1 MAYVFDVEANGLH
14 PSKLHC
20 LSVQPLGGDIKSTP
34 SYDNMR
40 KFFSKADI
48 LIGHNITRWD
58 VPNVERL
65 LGISINAKIVDTLAL
80 SWYLQPDRPKHGL
93 ESYGED
99 FGIPKPP
106 VYDWENEDISV
117 YLERCEEDVKIN
129 TELWNQQWKQLL
141 RLYGSEEE
149 AWRLIDYLSFKMDC
163 AREQEE
169 RKWKLDIPRCN
180 RVLEE
185 LLAIREDKVAELS
198 TVMPKVAVKAK
209 KTRPKKPFKQDGT
222 HSAVGARWFN
232 LLLENNLDI
241 DFDGVVEV
249 VTGYKEPN
257 PGSTP
262 QIKAWLDGFGWI
274 PETFEYKRN
283 KETGDV
289 RKIPQINIKNSGGMV
304 CPSIIKLFEVEPKL
318 QVLEGLSI
326 LTHRISIL
334 KGFLENVDEDGY
346 IQAQIQGLTNT
357 LRFKH
362 KVAVNLPG
370 IDKPYGED
378 IRGCLIAPDGYELL
392 GSDMSSLED
401 RTKQHYM
408 WDYDPEYVKEMM
420 TDDFDPHIDLA
431 QFAKAMSKEDAHK
444 FKNPDEPFKH
454 TKLYK
459 ALSAV
464 RKDYKQVNYS
474 CVYGA
479 GGATVGRAI
488 GKGKM
493 AGDALVEA
501 YWKRNWS
508 VKAIAEDV
516 ITKTCNGRMW
526 LYNSV
531 SKLWY
536 SLRYKKDIFSTL
548 NQGTGVYCFDT
559 WVKWVRSKKLP
570 IIAQFHD
577 EIVGCIKKGMRE
589 RATNVCKWAINKTN
603 EELKLNRD
611 LDCSIDFGGGYNEI
625 H

>member
-1 MAYVFDVEANGLH
+1 MYIFDVEADGLH

-20 LSVQPLGGDIKSTP
+20 LSVQKVGGGDKSTT
-34 SYDNMR
+34 SYNNMR
-40 KFFSKADI
+40 KFFTKAGI

-58 VPNVERL
+58 IPNTERL
-65 LGISINAKIVDTLAL
+65 LGIKCKAKIVDTLAL
-80 SWYLQPDRPKHGL
+80 SWYLEPDRPKHGL

-106 VYDWENEDISV
+106 VYDWENEHISV

-129 TELWNQQWKQLL
+129 TMLWNRQWKQLL
-141 RLYGSEEE
+141 RLYGSEEK
-149 AWRLIDYLSFKMDC
+149 AWKFIDYLSFKMDC

-169 RKWKLDIPRCN
+169 RKWKLNIPRCN
-180 RVLEE
+180 RVLVELLSIRENKVEE
-185 LLAIREDKVAELS
+185 LSK
-198 TVMPKVAVKAK
+198 VMPKVAIKSK

-222 HSAVGARWFN
+222 HSAVGAKWFN
-232 LLLENNLDI
+232 LLLENNLDV
-241 DFDGVVEV
+241 DFDGVVEA
-249 VTGYKEPN
+249 VTGWKEPN

-262 QIKAWLDGFGWI
+262 QIKAWLDSFGWI

-289 RKIPQINIKNSGGMV
+289 RKIPQINIKNSGGLI
-304 CPSIIKLFEVEPKL
+304 CPSIIKLFDVEPKL

-334 KGFLENVDEDGY
+334 KGFLENVDEGGY

-370 IDKPYGED
+370 VDKPYGED

-408 WDYDPEYVKEMM
+408 FPYDPDYVKEMM

-431 QFAKAMSKEDAHK
+431 EFARAMSKEDAHN
-444 FKNPDEPFKH
+444 FKNADEPFKH
-454 TKLYK
+454 TKIYK
-459 ALSAV
+459 ALSAI

-488 GKGKM
+488 GKGKP
-493 AGDALVEA
+493 AGDKLVES
-501 YWKRNWS
+501 YWERNWS
-508 VKAIAEDV
+508 VKAIAADCV
-516 ITKTCNGRMW
+516 VKTCNGRKW
-526 LYNSV
+526 LFNPV
-531 SKLWY
+531 SEFWY
-536 SLRYKKDIFSTL
+536 SLRYEKDRFSTL

-559 WVKWVRSKKLP
+559 WVKYVRSKGLP
-570 IIAQFHD
+570 LIGQMHD
-577 EIVGCIKKGMRE
+577 EIIAVIKLGLRE
-589 RATNVCKWAINKTN
+589 RATKVCKWAVGKVN
-603 EELKLNRD
+603 EELNLNRE
-611 LDCSIDFGGGYNEI
+611 LDVDTQFGASYADI

>member
-1 MAYVFDVEANGLH
+1 MFIFDVEANGLH
-14 PSKLHC
+14 PTKLHC
-20 LSVQPLGGDIKSTP
+20 ISVQTVGGGLKSTS

-40 KFFSKADI
+40 KFFTKADV
-48 LIGHNITRWD
+48 LIGHNIARWD

-65 LGISINAKIVDTLAL
+65 LGIKIKAKVVDTLAL
-80 SWYLQPDRPKHGL
+80 SWYLEPDRAKHGL

-129 TELWNQQWKQLL
+129 NTLWNKQWKHLL
-141 RLYGSEEE
+141 KLYGSEEK
-149 AWRLIDYLSFKMDC
+149 AWKFIDYLSFKMDC

-169 RKWKLDIPRCN
+169 RKWKLDIERCS

-185 LLAIREDKVAELS
+185 LLTTREDKITELAA
-198 TVMPKVAVKAK
+198 VMPKVAIKAK

-222 HSAVGARWFN
+222 HSAVGVKWFN
-232 LLLENNLDI
+232 LLLENNLDV

-257 PGSTP
+257 PGSNP
-262 QIKAWLDGFGWI
+262 QIKAWLDSFGWI

-289 RKIPQINIKNSGGMV
+289 RKIPQINIKNSGGLI
-304 CPSIIKLFEVEPKL
+304 CPSIIKLFDVEPKL
-318 QVLEGLSI
+318 KVLEGLSI

-362 KVAVNLPG
+362 KICVNLPG
-370 IDKPYGED
+370 VDKPYGED

-408 WDYDPEYVKEMM
+408 WDYDPAYVQEMM

-431 QFAKAMSKEDAHK
+431 EFARAMSKEDAHN
-444 FKNPDEPFKH
+444 FKNADEPFKH
-454 TKLYK
+454 TKIYK
-459 ALSAV
+459 ALAAV

-488 GKGKM
+488 GKGKV
-493 AGDALVEA
+493 AGDKLVEA
-501 YWKRNWS
+501 YWKRNWA
-508 VKAIAEDV
+508 VKAIAEDCV
-516 ITKTCNGRMW
+516 VKTCNGRKW
-526 LYNSV
+526 LYNPV
-531 SKLWY
+531 SEFWY
-536 SLRYKKDIFSTL
+536 SLRYEKDRFSTL

-559 WVKWVRSKKLP
+559 WAKWVRSKGLP
-570 IIAQFHD
+570 IIGQFHD
-577 EIVGCIKKGMRE
+577 EIIGLIRKGLRD
-589 RATNVCKWAINKTN
+589 RAAKVCKWAVKKTN
-603 EELKLNRD
+603 EELMLNRD
-611 LDCSIDFGGGYNEI
+611 LDCSIDFGDSYACI